1 MVPPLSCVVRTN
13 YFDRLVVATVGPVAV
28 SALIYFF
35 YKLALRAPSAS
46 KLADWVKHQA
56 FTAWLALTFFICAL
70 SHAPRNSPCTGSP
83 SVATRPRCDV
93 DDFQVHIAA
102 ETDALGA
109 H

>member
-46 KLADWVKHQA
+46 KLADWVKHEA

-70 SHAPRNSPCTGSP
+70 SQLAAPPAPFVTGLSFHQTP
-83 SVATRPRCDV
+83 A
-93 DDFQVHIAA
+93 
-102 ETDALGA
+102 
-109 H
+109 